1 MKPGSEI
8 HNFREKELDY
18 VRPELS
24 HLNESWVGDSISHR
38 LESAKQRY
46 FDTVG
51 QKMQTKAAPI
61 REGVIVIKQETT
73 MQELQQFAAVCKE
86 RFGIEAFQI
95 HIHKDEGYMNA
106 KQWTPNLHAHVV
118 FDWTQPNGKSVRL
131 SRDDM
136 AELQTIASE
145 ALGMERGVSSD
156 RKHLSAM
163 QYKTECAKEQLQELS
178 NDISSALDKHKDVQN
193 QLLQL
198 QKELRS
204 IETKKN
210 VQKLISKA
218 SEKFYGLIG
227 KTVNDREKDALKA
240 KIKALEGE
248 NEQLSD
254 RLGKAILEKERNGT
268 KVFKAENDKEY
279 YRQQMDNA
287 RTTSN
292 RLRTENQELKTE
304 TKELKKELGK
314 MKDLF
319 NSEQLEALRHHFPNI
334 SKAMEEGK
342 DLLKQITRS
351 RGFGMG
357 MYPPP
362 APKGGATK
370 RQLHSMECYAVRV
383 RKKFSRVLCK
393 DMMDVG
399 KGLAGLGALFYVA
412 VRIWQ
417 SMARAE
423 PIDVYPLLRPFA
435 IGICILLFPTL
446 VLGTLNTVLSPIVQ
460 GTHKMLEG
468 QTLDMERYRAQKE
481 ELEKEAMLRNPET
494 AYLVSDEE
502 FDRQLDELGWS
513 TVDTASR
520 LGMYVEVGMYNLEK
534 KIRDTFRSL
543 LELIFAAASLLI
555 DTVRTFFLV
564 VLSILGPV
572 AFAFSVWDG
581 FQSTLGQWFTR
592 YISVYLWLPVSD
604 LFSTLLAKLQVLMLQ
619 NDIQELQNNP
629 DYSIDNS
636 NSVYII
642 FMLIGIIGYFTVP
655 TVAGWIVQAGGAGNF
670 SRNLNR
676 TATKTG
682 SFAVGVG
689 GAVLGN
695 IGGRLRGK

>member
-1 MKPGSEI
+1 MGATSIHVQAVKPGSEI

-145 ALGMERGVSSD
+145 ALGMERGASSD

-163 QYKTECAKEQLQELS
+163 QYKTECAKE
-178 NDISSALDKHKDVQN
+178 

-319 NSEQLEALRHHFPNI
+319 NSEQLETLRHHFPNI

-357 MYPPP
+357 M
-362 APKGGATK
+362 
-370 RQLHSMECYAVRV
+370 
-383 RKKFSRVLCK
+383 
-393 DMMDVG
+393 
-399 KGLAGLGALFYVA
+399 
-412 VRIWQ
+412 
-417 SMARAE
+417 
-423 PIDVYPLLRPFA
+423 
-435 IGICILLFPTL
+435 
-446 VLGTLNTVLSPIVQ
+446 
-460 GTHKMLEG
+460 
-468 QTLDMERYRAQKE
+468 
-481 ELEKEAMLRNPET
+481 
-494 AYLVSDEE
+494 
-502 FDRQLDELGWS
+502 
-513 TVDTASR
+513 
-520 LGMYVEVGMYNLEK
+520 
-534 KIRDTFRSL
+534 
-543 LELIFAAASLLI
+543 
-555 DTVRTFFLV
+555 
-564 VLSILGPV
+564 
-572 AFAFSVWDG
+572 
-581 FQSTLGQWFTR
+581 
-592 YISVYLWLPVSD
+592 
-604 LFSTLLAKLQVLMLQ
+604 
-619 NDIQELQNNP
+619 
-629 DYSIDNS
+629 
-636 NSVYII
+636 
-642 FMLIGIIGYFTVP
+642 
-655 TVAGWIVQAGGAGNF
+655 
-670 SRNLNR
+670 
-676 TATKTG
+676 
-682 SFAVGVG
+682 
-689 GAVLGN
+689 
-695 IGGRLRGK
+695 

>member
-1 MKPGSEI
+1 MGATSIHVQAVKPGSEI

-370 RQLHSMECYAVRV
+370 RQLHSMECYSSSKPSDNCR
-383 RKKFSRVLCK
+383 FSASSFFWAAKVFFRTYVFVNETLSPLKTINGLMNQLYSFGPLAMISLCTSSANPLYMALSDLYWVYSK
-393 DMMDVG
+393 HFRLS
-399 KGLAGLGALFYVA
+399 KIIISFLGFMQ
-412 VRIWQ
+412 VRIYPKTRIADCDRLKKAAKF
-417 SMARAE
+417 AR
-423 PIDVYPLLRPFA
+423 YSFA
-435 IGICILLFPTL
+435 NCSSSTSICRINE
-446 VLGTLNTVLSPIVQ
+446 VLNTSPVSVSATATTAFLS
-460 GTHKMLEG
+460 
-468 QTLDMERYRAQKE
+468 
-481 ELEKEAMLRNPET
+481 
-494 AYLVSDEE
+494 
-502 FDRQLDELGWS
+502 
-513 TVDTASR
+513 
-520 LGMYVEVGMYNLEK
+520 
-534 KIRDTFRSL
+534 
-543 LELIFAAASLLI
+543 
-555 DTVRTFFLV
+555 
-564 VLSILGPV
+564 
-572 AFAFSVWDG
+572 
-581 FQSTLGQWFTR
+581 
-592 YISVYLWLPVSD
+592 LPV
-604 LFSTLLAKLQVLMLQ
+604 LLL
-619 NDIQELQNNP
+619 
-629 DYSIDNS
+629 
-636 NSVYII
+636 
-642 FMLIGIIGYFTVP
+642 YFLT
-655 TVAGWIVQAGGAGNF
+655 T
-670 SRNLNR
+670 
-676 TATKTG
+676 
-682 SFAVGVG
+682 
-689 GAVLGN
+689 
-695 IGGRLRGK
+695 

>member
-1 MKPGSEI
+1 MGWSGQEDGMDVMKEI
-8 HNFREKELDY
+8 IQKEIQSISSLEERVIFKNLMEGVFLSLYDTNREMYEGLERRIKEELDY
-18 VRPELS
+18 DKNRYYVKTGIVEREFFDASHHLLS
-24 HLNESWVGDSISHR
+24 PMDESWVGDSISHR

-73 MQELQQFAAVCKE
+73 MQELQQFATVCKE

-106 KQWTPNLHAHVV
+106 KQWTPNLHAHIV

-136 AELQTIASE
+136 ATLQTIASE

-193 QLLQL
+193 QLLRL

-319 NSEQLEALRHHFPNI
+319 DSEQLNALKHRFPNI
-334 SKAMEEGK
+334 SNAMNEGK
-342 DLLKQITRS
+342 ELLKQNT
-351 RGFGMG
+351 
-357 MYPPP
+357 
-362 APKGGATK
+362 PK
-370 RQLHSMECYAVRV
+370 L
-383 RKKFSRVLCK
+383 
-393 DMMDVG
+393 
-399 KGLAGLGALFYVA
+399 
-412 VRIWQ
+412 
-417 SMARAE
+417 
-423 PIDVYPLLRPFA
+423 
-435 IGICILLFPTL
+435 
-446 VLGTLNTVLSPIVQ
+446 
-460 GTHKMLEG
+460 
-468 QTLDMERYRAQKE
+468 
-481 ELEKEAMLRNPET
+481 
-494 AYLVSDEE
+494 
-502 FDRQLDELGWS
+502 
-513 TVDTASR
+513 
-520 LGMYVEVGMYNLEK
+520 
-534 KIRDTFRSL
+534 
-543 LELIFAAASLLI
+543 
-555 DTVRTFFLV
+555 
-564 VLSILGPV
+564 
-572 AFAFSVWDG
+572 
-581 FQSTLGQWFTR
+581 
-592 YISVYLWLPVSD
+592 
-604 LFSTLLAKLQVLMLQ
+604 
-619 NDIQELQNNP
+619 
-629 DYSIDNS
+629 
-636 NSVYII
+636 
-642 FMLIGIIGYFTVP
+642 
-655 TVAGWIVQAGGAGNF
+655 
-670 SRNLNR
+670 
-676 TATKTG
+676 
-682 SFAVGVG
+682 
-689 GAVLGN
+689 
-695 IGGRLRGK
+695 GGRGI

>member
-1 MKPGSEI
+1 MGATSIHVQAVKPGSEI

-227 KTVNDREKDALKA
+227 KKVNDREKDALKA

-292 RLRTENQELKTE
+292 RLRTENQELKSE
-304 TKELKKELGK
+304 T
-314 MKDLF
+314 
-319 NSEQLEALRHHFPNI
+319 N
-334 SKAMEEGK
+334 
-342 DLLKQITRS
+342 
-351 RGFGMG
+351 
-357 MYPPP
+357 
-362 APKGGATK
+362 
-370 RQLHSMECYAVRV
+370 
-383 RKKFSRVLCK
+383 
-393 DMMDVG
+393 
-399 KGLAGLGALFYVA
+399 
-412 VRIWQ
+412 
-417 SMARAE
+417 
-423 PIDVYPLLRPFA
+423 
-435 IGICILLFPTL
+435 
-446 VLGTLNTVLSPIVQ
+446 
-460 GTHKMLEG
+460 
-468 QTLDMERYRAQKE
+468 
-481 ELEKEAMLRNPET
+481 
-494 AYLVSDEE
+494 
-502 FDRQLDELGWS
+502 
-513 TVDTASR
+513 
-520 LGMYVEVGMYNLEK
+520 
-534 KIRDTFRSL
+534 
-543 LELIFAAASLLI
+543 
-555 DTVRTFFLV
+555 
-564 VLSILGPV
+564 
-572 AFAFSVWDG
+572 
-581 FQSTLGQWFTR
+581 
-592 YISVYLWLPVSD
+592 
-604 LFSTLLAKLQVLMLQ
+604 
-619 NDIQELQNNP
+619 
-629 DYSIDNS
+629 
-636 NSVYII
+636 
-642 FMLIGIIGYFTVP
+642 
-655 TVAGWIVQAGGAGNF
+655 
-670 SRNLNR
+670 
-676 TATKTG
+676 
-682 SFAVGVG
+682 
-689 GAVLGN
+689 
-695 IGGRLRGK
+695 

>member
-1 MKPGSEI
+1 MGATSIHVQAVKPGSEI

-163 QYKTECAKEQLQELS
+163 QYKTECAKEQLQELA

-287 RTTSN
+287 VYNMRSSSLWV
-292 RLRTENQELKTE
+292 RDGSYLKLKNVTIGYNF
-304 TKELKKELGK
+304 TDKKMLKKLGIQ
-314 MKDLF
+314 
-319 NSEQLEALRHHFPNI
+319 QL
-334 SKAMEEGK
+334 
-342 DLLKQITRS
+342 
-351 RGFGMG
+351 
-357 MYPPP
+357 
-362 APKGGATK
+362 
-370 RQLHSMECYAVRV
+370 
-383 RKKFSRVLCK
+383 
-393 DMMDVG
+393 
-399 KGLAGLGALFYVA
+399 
-412 VRIWQ
+412 
-417 SMARAE
+417 
-423 PIDVYPLLRPFA
+423 
-435 IGICILLFPTL
+435 GIKLT
-446 VLGTLNTVLSPIVQ
+446 G
-460 GTHKMLEG
+460 
-468 QTLDMERYRAQKE
+468 
-481 ELEKEAMLRNPET
+481 
-494 AYLVSDEE
+494 
-502 FDRQLDELGWS
+502 
-513 TVDTASR
+513 
-520 LGMYVEVGMYNLEK
+520 YNLLTFDKFDIMDPECNPNNADSYPII
-534 KIRDTFRSL
+534 KIYNLGINLTF
-543 LELIFAAASLLI
+543 
-555 DTVRTFFLV
+555 
-564 VLSILGPV
+564 
-572 AFAFSVWDG
+572 
-581 FQSTLGQWFTR
+581 
-592 YISVYLWLPVSD
+592 
-604 LFSTLLAKLQVLMLQ
+604 
-619 NDIQELQNNP
+619 
-629 DYSIDNS
+629 
-636 NSVYII
+636 
-642 FMLIGIIGYFTVP
+642 
-655 TVAGWIVQAGGAGNF
+655 
-670 SRNLNR
+670 
-676 TATKTG
+676 
-682 SFAVGVG
+682 
-689 GAVLGN
+689 
-695 IGGRLRGK
+695 

>member
-1 MKPGSEI
+1 MVPLTI
-8 HNFREKELDY
+8 D
-18 VRPELS
+18 
-24 HLNESWVGDSISHR
+24 
-38 LESAKQRY
+38 
-46 FDTVG
+46 
-51 QKMQTKAAPI
+51 
-61 REGVIVIKQETT
+61 
-73 MQELQQFAAVCKE
+73 FA
-86 RFGIEAFQI
+86 
-95 HIHKDEGYMNA
+95 
-106 KQWTPNLHAHVV
+106 NLH
-118 FDWTQPNGKSVRL
+118 
-131 SRDDM
+131 
-136 AELQTIASE
+136 TI
-145 ALGMERGVSSD
+145 LGT
-156 RKHLSAM
+156 L
-163 QYKTECAKEQLQELS
+163 Y
-178 NDISSALDKHKDVQN
+178 
-193 QLLQL
+193 
-198 QKELRS
+198 
-204 IETKKN
+204 
-210 VQKLISKA
+210 
-218 SEKFYGLIG
+218 
-227 KTVNDREKDALKA
+227 
-240 KIKALEGE
+240 E
-248 NEQLSD
+248 NML
-254 RLGKAILEKERNGT
+254 
-268 KVFKAENDKEY
+268 
-279 YRQQMDNA
+279 
-287 RTTSN
+287 
-292 RLRTENQELKTE
+292 
-304 TKELKKELGK
+304 
-314 MKDLF
+314 
-319 NSEQLEALRHHFPNI
+319 P
-334 SKAMEEGK
+334 
-342 DLLKQITRS
+342 
-351 RGFGMG
+351 
-357 MYPPP
+357 
-362 APKGGATK
+362 
-370 RQLHSMECYAVRV
+370 
-383 RKKFSRVLCK
+383 LCK

-520 LGMYVEVGMYNLEK
+520 LGMYVE
-534 KIRDTFRSL
+534 
-543 LELIFAAASLLI
+543 ASLLI

-682 SFAVGVG
+682 SFAAGVG

>member
-1 MKPGSEI
+1 MGATSIHVQAVKPGSEI

-145 ALGMERGVSSD
+145 ALGMERGVSSDRKHLSAMQYKTECAKEQLQELLGMERGVSSD

-357 MYPPP
+357 M
-362 APKGGATK
+362 
-370 RQLHSMECYAVRV
+370 
-383 RKKFSRVLCK
+383 
-393 DMMDVG
+393 
-399 KGLAGLGALFYVA
+399 
-412 VRIWQ
+412 
-417 SMARAE
+417 
-423 PIDVYPLLRPFA
+423 
-435 IGICILLFPTL
+435 
-446 VLGTLNTVLSPIVQ
+446 
-460 GTHKMLEG
+460 
-468 QTLDMERYRAQKE
+468 
-481 ELEKEAMLRNPET
+481 
-494 AYLVSDEE
+494 
-502 FDRQLDELGWS
+502 
-513 TVDTASR
+513 
-520 LGMYVEVGMYNLEK
+520 
-534 KIRDTFRSL
+534 
-543 LELIFAAASLLI
+543 
-555 DTVRTFFLV
+555 
-564 VLSILGPV
+564 
-572 AFAFSVWDG
+572 
-581 FQSTLGQWFTR
+581 
-592 YISVYLWLPVSD
+592 
-604 LFSTLLAKLQVLMLQ
+604 
-619 NDIQELQNNP
+619 
-629 DYSIDNS
+629 
-636 NSVYII
+636 
-642 FMLIGIIGYFTVP
+642 
-655 TVAGWIVQAGGAGNF
+655 
-670 SRNLNR
+670 
-676 TATKTG
+676 
-682 SFAVGVG
+682 
-689 GAVLGN
+689 
-695 IGGRLRGK
+695 

>member
-1 MKPGSEI
+1 MGATSIHVQAVKPGSEI

-314 MKDLF
+314 SCQHCDHAPCVDVCPTGASFRDAASGIVDVNPDLCVGCQYCIAACPYRVRF
-319 NSEQLEALRHHFPNI
+319 IHPVTKTADKCDFCRKTNLQAGKLPACVEACPTKALTFGNLDDPNSEI
-334 SKAMEEGK
+334 S
-342 DLLKQITRS
+342 Q
-351 RGFGMG
+351 
-357 MYPPP
+357 
-362 APKGGATK
+362 
-370 RQLHSMECYAVRV
+370 
-383 RKKFSRVLCK
+383 
-393 DMMDVG
+393 
-399 KGLAGLGALFYVA
+399 
-412 VRIWQ
+412 
-417 SMARAE
+417 
-423 PIDVYPLLRPFA
+423 LLRQK
-435 IGICILLFPTL
+435 PTYRYKL
-446 VLGTLNTVLSPIVQ
+446 ALGTKPKL
-460 GTHKMLEG
+460 
-468 QTLDMERYRAQKE
+468 YRVPFKYGE
-481 ELEKEAMLRNPET
+481 
-494 AYLVSDEE
+494 VS
-502 FDRQLDELGWS
+502 Q
-513 TVDTASR
+513 
-520 LGMYVEVGMYNLEK
+520 
-534 KIRDTFRSL
+534 
-543 LELIFAAASLLI
+543 
-555 DTVRTFFLV
+555 
-564 VLSILGPV
+564 
-572 AFAFSVWDG
+572 
-581 FQSTLGQWFTR
+581 
-592 YISVYLWLPVSD
+592 
-604 LFSTLLAKLQVLMLQ
+604 
-619 NDIQELQNNP
+619 
-629 DYSIDNS
+629 
-636 NSVYII
+636 
-642 FMLIGIIGYFTVP
+642 
-655 TVAGWIVQAGGAGNF
+655 
-670 SRNLNR
+670 
-676 TATKTG
+676 
-682 SFAVGVG
+682 
-689 GAVLGN
+689 
-695 IGGRLRGK
+695 